1 MNFDLGNLA
10 TSVGIGG
17 GLGFLVGYAVKKIFK
32 IILVLAGLSIATL
45 SYLQFQGIVAVNWDK
60 LDSAARGTLTGFNAT
75 SQFPSVA
82 PALGEQILTAMSN
95 SGIPLTGG
103 LGAGFAFGFSRG

>member
-45 SYLQFQGIVAVNWDK
+45 SYLQLQGIVAVNWDK

-75 SQFPSVA
+75 SQLPAVA

-103 LGAGFAFGFSRG
+103 LAAGFAFGFSRG

>member
-45 SYLQFQGIVAVNWDK
+45 SYLQLQGIVAVNWDK
-60 LDSAARGTLTGFNAT
+60 LDSAARGTLTINAT
-75 SQFPSVA
+75 SQLPAVA

-103 LGAGFAFGFSRG
+103 LAAGFAFGFSRG

>member
-45 SYLQFQGIVAVNWDK
+45 SYLQLQGIVAVN
-60 LDSAARGTLTGFNAT
+60 
-75 SQFPSVA
+75 
-82 PALGEQILTAMSN
+82 
-95 SGIPLTGG
+95 
-103 LGAGFAFGFSRG
+103 

>member
-60 LDSAARGTLTGFNAT
+60 LDSAARGTLTSFNAT
-75 SQFPSVA
+75 SQFPAVA

-103 LGAGFAFGFSRG
+103 LAAGFAFGFSRG

>member
-60 LDSAARGTLTGFNAT
+60 LDSAAMGTLTGSNAT
-75 SQFPSVA
+75 SRSA
-82 PALGEQILTAMSN
+82 AAAAALGEQVRTAMSN
-95 SGIPLTGG
+95 SGIPLPGG
-103 LGAGFAFGFSRG
+103 FAAGFAFG

>member
-1 MNFDLGNLA
+1 MNFYLGNLA

-45 SYLQFQGIVAVNWDK
+45 SYLQLQGIVAVNWDK

-75 SQFPSVA
+75 SQFPAVA
-82 PALGEQILTAMSN
+82 PALSEQILTAMSN

-103 LGAGFAFGFSRG
+103 LAAGFAFGFSRG